1 MPIMNGLETTV
12 AIKEIFSEQCYILR
26 PLLFYLTELDAI
38 GMQPFITSEEQS
50 DYLLHKP
57 MKMKDLRS
65 LIKIIKL
72 TRQDEN

>member
-12 AIKEIFSEQCYILR
+12 AIKEMFSEQSFILR
-26 PLLFYLTELDAI
+26 PMLFYLTELDAI

-65 LIKIIKL
+65 LIKMINL
-72 TRQDEN
+72 TRQDEI

>member
-1 MPIMNGLETTV
+1 M
-12 AIKEIFSEQCYILR
+12 
-26 PLLFYLTELDAI
+26 LFYLTELDAI

-65 LIKIIKL
+65 LIKMIKL